1 MRDNNEFFKVTM
13 FFPLADNEGNLFDQ
27 DTWGWWRDE
36 ITKVIAAFTDLGVVA
51 GWWHGHSDRNRW
63 ILAVVADRAELAKL
77 RDFVRSARQWF
88 RQEAMYFEWH
98 RVNLE
103 LVR

>member
-1 MRDNNEFFKVTM
+1 MKASKELFKVTM
-13 FFPLADNEGNLFDQ
+13 FFPLTDNEGNLFDQ

-36 ITKVIAAFTDLGVVA
+36 ITNVIAAFTDLGVVT

-63 ILAVVADRAELAKL
+63 ILAVVRGEVEIAKL
-77 RDFVRSARQWF
+77 RNFLRRARLWF
-88 RQEAMYFEWH
+88 RQDAMYFEWH
-98 RVNLE
+98 PVNFE